1 MPFVPSLWP
10 STSNAVAYDWNALFE
25 QWAARSVVPAPVK
38 TVQVNLK
45 AATDPQNRHNPSI
58 SQFLNFLN
66 FPAEQEGV
74 YWLLHEIVS
83 SRWMFGEIR
92 VDYVREIA
100 KAIDIDIHFPR
111 FPGTPDSS
119 LTVREFLE
127 SNLSNKEFSSLQLDA
142 AVPDA
147 YAVEDNFEDEEDE
160 DDEEEEAEVKVN
172 YPTTHILVIRNKDT
186 KAMDDDITIL
196 KTGRDS
202 YIYRYKDT
210 NAKMGSGETHMTCQ
224 KVNISAAEVIASLR
238 YTLNFLVIDT
248 MPFESIQVM
257 IPGLPSI
264 MLNTA
269 DVTAM
274 NRDVI
279 YDAMEMTM
287 RNWPVRM

>member
-1 MPFVPSLWP
+1 MPFVPSLWS
-10 STSNAVAYDWNALFE
+10 STSNAVTYDWNALFE

-100 KAIDIDIHFPR
+100 KAIDIDIHFPH
-111 FPGTPDSS
+111 FPGAPDSS

-127 SNLSNKEFSSLQLDA
+127 SNLSNKEFSSLHLDA

-160 DDEEEEAEVKVN
+160 EVEEVEVKVN
-172 YPTTHILVIRNKDT
+172 YPTTHILIIRNKDA
-186 KAMDDDITIL
+186 KAMDDDITIR

-210 NAKMGSGETHMTCQ
+210 NAKMCSGETHMTCQ
-224 KVNISAAEVIASLR
+224 KVNISASEVIASLR

-287 RNWPVRM
+287 RNWPVKV

>member
-1 MPFVPSLWP
+1 MPFVPSLWS
-10 STSNAVAYDWNALFE
+10 STSNAVTYDWNALFE
-25 QWAARSVVPAPVK
+25 QWAARSVVPAPIK

-100 KAIDIDIHFPR
+100 KAIDIDIHFPH
-111 FPGTPDSS
+111 FPGAPDSS

-127 SNLSNKEFSSLQLDA
+127 SNLSNKEFSSLHLDA

-147 YAVEDNFEDEEDE
+147 YAVEDNFEDE
-160 DDEEEEAEVKVN
+160 DEEDEAEVMVN
-172 YPTTHILVIRNKDT
+172 YPTTHILIIRNKDA

-210 NAKMGSGETHMTCQ
+210 NAKMCSGETHMTCQ
-224 KVNISAAEVIASLR
+224 KVNISASEVIASLR

-287 RNWPVRM
+287 RNWPVKV

>member
-1 MPFVPSLWP
+1 MPFVPSLWS
-10 STSNAVAYDWNALFE
+10 STSNAVTYDWNALFE
-25 QWAARSVVPAPVK
+25 QWAARSVVPAPIK

-100 KAIDIDIHFPR
+100 KAIDIDIHFPH
-111 FPGTPDSS
+111 FPGAPDSS

-127 SNLSNKEFSSLQLDA
+127 SNLSNKEFSSLHLDA

-147 YAVEDNFEDEEDE
+147 YAVEDNFEDEEV
-160 DDEEEEAEVKVN
+160 EEVEAEVKVN
-172 YPTTHILVIRNKDT
+172 YPTTHILIIRNKDA

-210 NAKMGSGETHMTCQ
+210 NAKMCSGETHMTCQ
-224 KVNISAAEVIASLR
+224 KVNISASEVIASLR

-287 RNWPVRM
+287 RNWPVKV

>member
-1 MPFVPSLWP
+1 MMPFVPSLWS
-10 STSNAVAYDWNALFE
+10 STSNAVTYDWNALFE

-100 KAIDIDIHFPR
+100 KAIDIDIHFPH
-111 FPGTPDSS
+111 FPGAPDSS

-127 SNLSNKEFSSLQLDA
+127 SNLSNKEFSSLHLDA

-147 YAVEDNFEDEEDE
+147 YAVEDNFEDEEV
-160 DDEEEEAEVKVN
+160 EEVEAEVKVN
-172 YPTTHILVIRNKDT
+172 YPTTHILIIRNKDA
-186 KAMDDDITIL
+186 KAMDDDITIR

-210 NAKMGSGETHMTCQ
+210 NAKMCSGETHMTCQ
-224 KVNISAAEVIASLR
+224 KVNISASEVIASLR

-287 RNWPVRM
+287 RNWPVKV

>member
-1 MPFVPSLWP
+1 MMPVVPSLWS

-66 FPAEQEGV
+66 FPAEKEGA

-100 KAIDIDIHFPR
+100 KAIDIDIHFPH
-111 FPGTPDSS
+111 FPGAPDSS

-127 SNLSNKEFSSLQLDA
+127 ANLSNKEFSSLQLDA

-147 YAVEDNFEDEEDE
+147 YAVEDTFEDEDE
-160 DDEEEEAEVKVN
+160 DEEEDEAEVKVN
-172 YPTTHILVIRNKDT
+172 YPTTHILIIRNTDA

-202 YIYRYKDT
+202 YTYRYKDT

-224 KVNISAAEVIASLR
+224 KVNISASEVIASLR

-264 MLNTA
+264 MLNTT

-287 RNWPVRM
+287 RNWPVRV

>member
-1 MPFVPSLWP
+1 MPFVPSLWS
-10 STSNAVAYDWNALFE
+10 STSNAVTYDWNALFE

-100 KAIDIDIHFPR
+100 KAIDIDIHFPH
-111 FPGTPDSS
+111 FPGAPDSS

-127 SNLSNKEFSSLQLDA
+127 SNLSNKEFSSLHLDA

-147 YAVEDNFEDEEDE
+147 YAVEDNFEDE
-160 DDEEEEAEVKVN
+160 DEEDEAEVMVN
-172 YPTTHILVIRNKDT
+172 YPTTHILIIRNKDA

-210 NAKMGSGETHMTCQ
+210 NAKMCSGETHMTCQ
-224 KVNISAAEVIASLR
+224 KVNISASEVIASLR

-287 RNWPVRM
+287 RNWPVKV

>member
-1 MPFVPSLWP
+1 MPFVPSLWS
-10 STSNAVAYDWNALFE
+10 STSNAVTYDWNALFE

-100 KAIDIDIHFPR
+100 KAIDIDIHFPH
-111 FPGTPDSS
+111 FPGAPDSS

-127 SNLSNKEFSSLQLDA
+127 SNLSNKEFSSLHLDA

-147 YAVEDNFEDEEDE
+147 YAVEDNFEDEEV
-160 DDEEEEAEVKVN
+160 EEVEAEVKVN
-172 YPTTHILVIRNKDT
+172 YPTTHILIIRNKDA
-186 KAMDDDITIL
+186 KAMDDDITIR

-210 NAKMGSGETHMTCQ
+210 NAKMCSGETHMTCQ
-224 KVNISAAEVIASLR
+224 KVNISASEVIASLR

-287 RNWPVRM
+287 RNWPVKV

>member
-1 MPFVPSLWP
+1 MPFVPSLWS
-10 STSNAVAYDWNALFE
+10 STSNAVTYDWNALFE

-100 KAIDIDIHFPR
+100 KAIDIDIHFPH
-111 FPGTPDSS
+111 FPGAPDSS

-127 SNLSNKEFSSLQLDA
+127 SNLSNKEFSSLHLDA

-147 YAVEDNFEDEEDE
+147 YAVEDNFEDE
-160 DDEEEEAEVKVN
+160 DEEDEAEVMVN
-172 YPTTHILVIRNKDT
+172 YPTTHILIIRNKDA
-186 KAMDDDITIL
+186 KAMDDDITIR

-210 NAKMGSGETHMTCQ
+210 NAKMCSGETHMTCQ
-224 KVNISAAEVIASLR
+224 KVNISASEVIASLR

-287 RNWPVRM
+287 RNWPVKV

>member
-1 MPFVPSLWP
+1 MMPFVPSLWS
-10 STSNAVAYDWNALFE
+10 STSNAVTYDWNALFE

-100 KAIDIDIHFPR
+100 KAIDIDIHFPH
-111 FPGTPDSS
+111 FPGAPDSS

-127 SNLSNKEFSSLQLDA
+127 SNLSNKEFSSLHLDA

-147 YAVEDNFEDEEDE
+147 YAVEDNFEDEEV
-160 DDEEEEAEVKVN
+160 EEVEAEVKVN
-172 YPTTHILVIRNKDT
+172 YPTTHILIIRNKDA

-210 NAKMGSGETHMTCQ
+210 NAKMCSGETHMTCQ
-224 KVNISAAEVIASLR
+224 KVNISASEVIASLR

-287 RNWPVRM
+287 RNWPVKV

>member
-1 MPFVPSLWP
+1 MPFVPSLWS
-10 STSNAVAYDWNALFE
+10 STSNAVTYDWNALFE
-25 QWAARSVVPAPVK
+25 QWAARSVVPAPIK

-100 KAIDIDIHFPR
+100 KAIDIDIHFPH
-111 FPGTPDSS
+111 FPGAPDSS

-127 SNLSNKEFSSLQLDA
+127 SNLSNKEFSSLHLDA

-147 YAVEDNFEDEEDE
+147 YAVEDNFEDEEV
-160 DDEEEEAEVKVN
+160 EEVEAEVKVN
-172 YPTTHILVIRNKDT
+172 YPTTHILIIRNKDA
-186 KAMDDDITIL
+186 KAMDDDITIR

-210 NAKMGSGETHMTCQ
+210 NAKMCSGETHMTCQ
-224 KVNISAAEVIASLR
+224 KVNISASEVIASLR

-287 RNWPVRM
+287 RNWPVKV